1 MDNLPPGFRFHPTD
15 EELITYYLTRK
26 VSDFCFVTTAI
37 GDVDL
42 NKCEPWDLPAKATM
56 GEKEWYFFN
65 LRDRKY
71 PTGLRTNRAT
81 DAGYWKTTGK
91 DKEIF
96 HCGVLVGLKKTL
108 VFYKG
113 RAPKGVKSNWVMHEY
128 RLESKFSFKS
138 TKFGEIEMP
147 INSNCLTNSS
157 SGLNTYSNSNQSNN
171 DTGIDMNMSWAS
183 TRGTPSHH
191 LPALSW
197 PSTLLTSNVNASVN
211 SLLLRA
217 FQLGGYQARET
228 TSSSTH
234 DHLNS
239 LLVQGDYRVGAD
251 LNATFP
257 TSSSSTN
264 VVDMNAQQQS
274 FNQDLMWRNY
284 LNNLPEDY
292 VRDGKQ
298 LFVDGSTII
307 TTEASDTSERE
318 TETLNRARQLVF
330 GNDNLPPQPSPHLG
344 LSDLSLGGAQPGS
357 FHHHHQS
364 GSNITINGGDPSSLP
379 YRSVYPTTTRLFSS
393 SSGSSSPNILSPP
406 APPQTAPYPY
416 ASPSPQSRM
425 VSFPH
430 QVNDYYVGHVLT
442 GSSNRHHHQLNPS
455 SDSTSYTCIGA
466 PLGRDFGQA
475 HGDGSG
481 IRSMDL
487 STRDDDSM
495 RSWDRSSY
503 GSTTQCVDPPLINR
517 FHDRF

>member
-37 GDVDL
+37 ADVDL

-138 TKFGEIEMP
+138 TKEEWVVCRVFKKTSTNKKPQQMTPSFNDSSSLEPCDTTTTTTTLMNNEFGEIEMP
-147 INSNCLTNSS
+147 INSNCLANSS

-183 TRGTPSHH
+183 TRGTPSHL

-217 FQLGGYQARET
+217 FQLGGYQPRET

-274 FNQDLMWRNY
+274 FNQDLMLR
-284 LNNLPEDY
+284 
-292 VRDGKQ
+292 
-298 LFVDGSTII
+298 
-307 TTEASDTSERE
+307 
-318 TETLNRARQLVF
+318 
-330 GNDNLPPQPSPHLG
+330 
-344 LSDLSLGGAQPGS
+344 DLSLGGAQPGS

-416 ASPSPQSRM
+416 ASPSAQSRM